1 VAGRPKNVTRTVILD
16 VDPGCDDAV
25 MMAMALGSD
34 AVDVVGVTTVAGNS
48 TLKNT
53 THSAASILT
62 MAGRSEIPLAKGCHR
77 PLVDSLDLAEWIH
90 GENGIRGDLPVPT
103 VDPVSTPAPEFI
115 IEKSKQYGA
124 ELTLV
129 AVGPLTNIAVALAQ
143 DPGLRERIGSLVLM
157 GGAAMTAGNAT
168 PVAEANFH
176 NDPAAASR
184 VLQDGKPKM
193 VGLDV
198 TNAATV
204 EPDYRERLA
213 ERPPPGRTLAT
224 WFDYPPE
231 IMSLTEES
239 EGPAI
244 HDAAAV
250 ADLIDDVLTYD
261 RFHATVD
268 TSGGPSHGSVI
279 CDVNGVTGEA
289 ENVAVATEIDVASY
303 RRTLEAGI
311 DGFLDQCR
319 R

>member
-1 VAGRPKNVTRTVILD
+1 VAGQPKNVSRKILLD

-48 TLKNT
+48 TLENT
-53 THSAASILT
+53 THNAASILT
-62 MAGRSEIPLAKGCHR
+62 MADRGEIPLAKGCHR

-90 GENGIRGDLPVPT
+90 GENGIRGDLPAPAVE
-103 VDPVSTPAPEFI
+103 PVSASAPEFI
-115 IEKSKQYGA
+115 IDRSKQYGA

-129 AVGPLTNIAVALAQ
+129 AVGPLTNIATALTQ
-143 DPGLRERIGSLVLM
+143 DPELPERIGSLILM
-157 GGAAMTAGNAT
+157 GGAAMTPGNAT

-204 EPDYRERLA
+204 ATDYGERLA

-231 IMSLTEES
+231 IMSLTGES

-244 HDAAAV
+244 HDAVVV
-250 ADLIDDVLTYD
+250 ADLVDDVLSYE

-268 TSGGPSHGSVI
+268 TSGGPSHGSVV

-289 ENVAVATEIDVASY
+289 ENVAVATEIDVTSY